1 MLQLTDGREVLRPDA
16 ISLTGLS
23 EGQEWLV
30 SVTWPD
36 GSSGYAKVNPYQ
48 EADFQAAEQRLYDYY
63 FSRDNVDTDMLGHL
77 IGKKVHFNLKDTV
90 RNLRFSD
97 GDVKDS

>member
-23 EGQEWLV
+23 DGQEWLLP
-30 SVTWPD
+30 VTWPD
-36 GSSGYAKVNPYQ
+36 GSSGYARVNHFRQADYQ
-48 EADFQAAEQRLYDYY
+48 EAEQRLYDY
-63 FSRDNVDTDMLGHL
+63 FSRDNVDSDIL
-77 IGKKVHFNLKDTV
+77 INLVGKKLRFNLKDTV

-97 GDVKDS
+97 EDLRG